1 VISTSQI
8 DVEDT
13 MRTTGKIGLGLAGLL
28 ALGDV
33 ALPLISDGEFPPMAV
48 ALIALAFGV
57 ATLAA
62 LVPAWR
68 GSRVAGWTVVVTRLI
83 SMTGALPA
91 FFVSDVPVPAVALA
105 GTGVLLTLACAVLF
119 VPELL
124 TRRAVEVAR

>member
-1 VISTSQI
+1 
-8 DVEDT
+8 
-13 MRTTGKIGLGLAGLL
+13 MRTTAKIGLGLAGLL

-33 ALPLISDGEFPPMAV
+33 ALPLISDGEFPPMVV

-68 GSRVAGWTVVVTRLI
+68 GNRVAGWIVVVTRLI
-83 SMTGALPA
+83 SVIGALPA
-91 FFVSDVPVPAVALA
+91 FFVSGVPTPAVVLA
-105 GTGVLLTLACAVLF
+105 GTCVVAALASAVLV

-124 TRRAVEVAR
+124 PRRSVEVAR